1 MSEGCDQE
9 ATQGVTPM
17 NVLDP
22 VPRPHFLALIKRDA
36 IGFRDE
42 RSSGHLLLW
51 HEVGKAQYPK
61 TVRS

>member
-1 MSEGCDQE
+1 
-9 ATQGVTPM
+9 M